1 MKEIIFITRQGV
13 KLKRKDNQI
22 VAVQEGKKI
31 SVFPVNRIDKL
42 FLFGSVEITTSAVS
56 FLLSKNVDIFLLSY
70 SGRLK
75 GVITS
80 PLRSN
85 YTLRLKQY
93 EAFISPKNI
102 EIAKFFVFQKIKEIE
117 KFINRQLPELKD
129 KLMNTQDYAEI
140 LGIEGRASTLFFDR
154 FKDFLKI
161 KDLRFEKREYNPP
174 PDPVNA
180 LLSLSYSIFY
190 SLLFS
195 ITLSKGYDPYIGFL
209 HKKRGTH
216 GAFVSDI
223 MEVFRVDLTRFVG
236 ALFNTGIITGEDFE
250 NNSGYL
256 LKNDSLKKFIRIYH
270 ENVIQNEIYMK
281 KINQIFQQLE
291 KML

>member
-1 MKEIIFITRQGV
+1 MKEIVFITKQGV

-22 VAVQEGKKI
+22 VAVYERNKI
-31 SVFPVNRIDKL
+31 SSFPVNRIDKL
-42 FLFGSVEITTSAVS
+42 FLFGNVEITTSAVS

-93 EAFISPKNI
+93 EAFTSPRNI

-117 KFINRQLPELKD
+117 KFIGKQFTELRNKLLGTKD
-129 KLMNTQDYAEI
+129 YSEI
-140 LGIEGRASTLFFDR
+140 LGIEGRASALFFEK
-154 FKDFLKI
+154 FKEFLDNKN
-161 KDLRFEKREYNPP
+161 LQFEKREYNPP

-195 ITLSKGYDPYIGFL
+195 ITLSKGYDPYISFL
-209 HKKRGTH
+209 HRKRGTH
-216 GAFVSDI
+216 GAFASDI
-223 MEVFRVDLTRFVG
+223 MEIFRVDLTKFVG
-236 ALFNTGIITGEDFE
+236 VLFNTGIITGEDFE
-250 NNSGYL
+250 NDSEYL
-256 LKNDSLKKFIRIYH
+256 LKNNSLKKFIRIYH
-270 ENVIQNEIYMK
+270 ENVIQNETYLK
-281 KINQIFQQLE
+281 KINQVFQQLE
-291 KML
+291 KIL